1 MKTNNTTIDPSSYDY
16 HHPLSVAMRTVS
28 RHWFLA
34 YSKLMSMTWV
44 WSDRVP
50 YGATDGRTLYLNRNG
65 LNKLCARDNG
75 AGLLAFLLVHEAL
88 HGLLGHGW
96 RCATMKDKST
106 ANIAADYIINAMIHQ
121 RNLELK
127 RTVFPLIEG
136 IYLDEAISGDKSVE
150 YLYRELTKPQPPSP
164 DQQPQ
169 PQDNNEKQD
178 QTNSEGQPE
187 ADAAADSD
195 DQDSPDEGDDGAA
208 DGDGDSGLGDECDG
222 DAGAEPSDQD
232 DERGSDRSPGKGD
245 DQGDGPADGDAADGV
260 GQPGDLKGFPGT
272 GTEDALAPELG
283 DDDEDMNDAIRKME
297 EDNDRIL
304 IADEIDRRTSGTTGH
319 TGARIGEHR
328 KHTAKLD
335 WCLLLRE
342 WLTKHSRRGWD
353 SPFNPAV
360 HSSTGLVCAGRRTRS
375 AGDIVLVLDTSGSVG
390 ALTYSK
396 FLAQAQSILDDLKPD
411 RLILLSV
418 SHTVCDTVILE
429 PGDMVPDKLKGG
441 GGTAFQPAFD
451 WVEAYGIDPDVM
463 VYLTDGMSYDRSS
476 LRPVDYPLLW
486 ISTYVP
492 AKGYPIGDVI
502 EATDETAL

>member
-1 MKTNNTTIDPSSYDY
+1 MKTNDIIDPSSYDY

-34 YSKLMSMTWV
+34 YSKLMSMTWK
-44 WSDRVP
+44 WSDRIP
-50 YGATDGRTLYLNRNG
+50 FGATDGRTLYLNRNG
-65 LNKLCARDNG
+65 LNRLCARDNG

-96 RCATMKDKST
+96 RCAAMRDKLT

-136 IYLDEAISGDKSVE
+136 IYLDESISGDKSVE

-169 PQDNNEKQD
+169 DNNEKQD
-178 QTNSEGQPE
+178 KEDSEEDSGQEGDPEPTEGEGDNDPDAGRDDPDDNVDGGDTTDSDNGGDAGDGADGSCGDERGDVPDSEGNM
-187 ADAAADSD
+187 
-195 DQDSPDEGDDGAA
+195 G
-208 DGDGDSGLGDECDG
+208 DGDGS
-222 DAGAEPSDQD
+222 
-232 DERGSDRSPGKGD
+232 
-245 DQGDGPADGDAADGV
+245 
-260 GQPGDLKGFPGT
+260 DLKGFPGT
-272 GTEDALAPELG
+272 GAEDTLAPEPG
-283 DDDEDMNDAIRKME
+283 EDDEDMNDAIRKME

-304 IADEIDRRTSGTTGH
+304 IADEIDRRTSGTAGC

-328 KHTAKLD
+328 RHTAKLD

-342 WLTKHSRRGWD
+342 WLTKNSRRGWD

-375 AGDIVLVLDTSGSVG
+375 AGDIVLVLDTSGSIG

-418 SHTVCDTVILE
+418 SHVVCDAVILE

-451 WVEAYGIDPDVM
+451 WVDAYDIDPDVM
-463 VYLTDGMSYDRSS
+463 VYLTDGLSLDRSS

-486 ISTYVP
+486 ISTYTPV
-492 AKGYPIGDVI
+492 KDYPIGDVI
-502 EATDETAL
+502 EATDDTAL

>member
-1 MKTNNTTIDPSSYDY
+1 MGD
-16 HHPLSVAMRTVS
+16 V
-28 RHWFLA
+28 
-34 YSKLMSMTWV
+34 
-44 WSDRVP
+44 
-50 YGATDGRTLYLNRNG
+50 
-65 LNKLCARDNG
+65 
-75 AGLLAFLLVHEAL
+75 
-88 HGLLGHGW
+88 
-96 RCATMKDKST
+96 
-106 ANIAADYIINAMIHQ
+106 
-121 RNLELK
+121 
-127 RTVFPLIEG
+127 
-136 IYLDEAISGDKSVE
+136 DE
-150 YLYRELTKPQPPSP
+150 
-164 DQQPQ
+164 
-169 PQDNNEKQD
+169 
-178 QTNSEGQPE
+178 PE
-187 ADAAADSD
+187 
-195 DQDSPDEGDDGAA
+195 
-208 DGDGDSGLGDECDG
+208 
-222 DAGAEPSDQD
+222 
-232 DERGSDRSPGKGD
+232 
-245 DQGDGPADGDAADGV
+245 
-260 GQPGDLKGFPGT
+260 LKGFPGT
-272 GTEDALAPELG
+272 QGACDTLAPELG
-283 DDDEDMNDAIRKME
+283 DDDEDMNEVIRRME

-353 SPFNPAV
+353 SPFNPAI

-390 ALTYSK
+390 AMTYSK

-451 WVEAYGIDPDVM
+451 WVEAYDIDPDVM
-463 VYLTDGMSYDRSS
+463 VYLTDGMSHDRNS

-492 AKGYPIGDVI
+492 TKDYPIGDVI

>member
-1 MKTNNTTIDPSSYDY
+1 MKTNDTIDPTSYDY

-34 YSKLMSMTWV
+34 YSKLMSMTWK
-44 WSDRVP
+44 WSDRIP
-50 YGATDGRTLYLNRNG
+50 FGATDGRTLYLNRNG
-65 LNKLCARDNG
+65 LNRLCARDNG

-96 RCATMKDKST
+96 RCAAMKDKLT

-150 YLYRELTKPQPPSP
+150 YLYRELTKPQP
-164 DQQPQ
+164 Q
-169 PQDNNEKQD
+169 NINEKQD
-178 QTNSEGQPE
+178 KKNNEGQPE
-187 ADAAADSD
+187 TNADADSD
-195 DQDSPDEGDDGAA
+195 DHNNPDDGDDETGDSDSEGKLSNDGSRDAGTESSDRDDEGSSNG
-208 DGDGDSGLGDECDG
+208 SSSRGDE
-222 DAGAEPSDQD
+222 
-232 DERGSDRSPGKGD
+232 
-245 DQGDGPADGDAADGV
+245 QGDESADGDAAG
-260 GQPGDLKGFPGT
+260 GGEEPGDLKGFPGT
-272 GTEDALAPELG
+272 GAEDTLAPELG
-283 DDDEDMNDAIRKME
+283 EDDEDMNEAIRKME

-304 IADEIDRRTSGTTGH
+304 IADEIDRRTSKSTGC

-375 AGDIVLVLDTSGSVG
+375 AGNIVLVLDTSGSIG

-418 SHTVCDTVILE
+418 SHFVCDAVILE
-429 PGDMVPDKLKGG
+429 SGDMVPDKLKGG
-441 GGTAFQPAFD
+441 GGTLFQPAFD
-451 WVEAYGIDPDVM
+451 WVEEHDIEPDVM
-463 VYLTDGMSYDRSS
+463 VYLTDGLSYDRSS

-486 ISTYVP
+486 ISTYTPV
-492 AKGYPIGDVI
+492 KDYPIGDVI
-502 EATDETAL
+502 EATDDTAL

>member
-1 MKTNNTTIDPSSYDY
+1 MKTNDIIDPSSYDY

-34 YSKLMSMTWV
+34 YSKLMSMTWK

-50 YGATDGRTLYLNRNG
+50 FGATDGRTLYLNRNG
-65 LNKLCARDNG
+65 LNRLCARDNG

-96 RCATMKDKST
+96 RCATMKDKLT

-150 YLYRELTKPQPPSP
+150 YLYRELTQPQPPSP

-169 PQDNNEKQD
+169 PQDTNDKQD
-178 QTNSEGQPE
+178 QDDSEEGSGQEGDQDPSE
-187 ADAAADSD
+187 QEGDGSADGTGPGGDGADGDPDGADADGSD
-195 DQDSPDEGDDGAA
+195 GGGSQEAGDGSSPDDGQGAGTGDTDEGD
-208 DGDGDSGLGDECDG
+208 GDG
-222 DAGAEPSDQD
+222 SDLSQ
-232 DERGSDRSPGKGD
+232 
-245 DQGDGPADGDAADGV
+245 
-260 GQPGDLKGFPGT
+260 FPGT
-272 GTEDALAPELG
+272 PGSCDTLAPEPG
-283 DDDEDMNDAIRKME
+283 EDDEDMNDAIRKME

-304 IADEIDRRTSGTTGH
+304 IADEIDRRTSGTAGCA
-319 TGARIGEHR
+319 GARIGEHR

-342 WLTKHSRRGWD
+342 WLTKNSRRGWD

-375 AGDIVLVLDTSGSVG
+375 AGDIVLVLDTSGSIG

-418 SHTVCDTVILE
+418 SHVVCDAVILE

-451 WVEAYGIDPDVM
+451 WVDAYDIDPDVM
-463 VYLTDGMSYDRSS
+463 VYLTDGLSRDRSS

-486 ISTYVP
+486 ISTYTPV
-492 AKGYPIGDVI
+492 KDYPIGDVI
-502 EATDETAL
+502 EATDDTAL

>member
-1 MKTNNTTIDPSSYDY
+1 MQKHHKPNSTNMKTNTTIDPTSYDY
-16 HHPLSVAMRTVS
+16 HHPLSVAMRLVS

-34 YSKLMSMTWV
+34 YSKLMSMTWE

-96 RCATMKDKST
+96 RCAPMKDKDT

-121 RNLELK
+121 RNLELG

-136 IYLDEAISGDKSVE
+136 ILLDESLSGDKSVE

-164 DQQPQ
+164 D
-169 PQDNNEKQD
+169 
-178 QTNSEGQPE
+178 T
-187 ADAAADSD
+187 
-195 DQDSPDEGDDGAA
+195 GDDT
-208 DGDGDSGLGDECDG
+208 
-222 DAGAEPSDQD
+222 
-232 DERGSDRSPGKGD
+232 GD
-245 DQGDGPADGDAADGV
+245 DA
-260 GQPGDLKGFPGT
+260 GDLKGFPGT
-272 GTEDALAPELG
+272 GAEDTLAPELG
-283 DDDEDMNDAIRKME
+283 EDDEDVNDAIRKIE

-304 IADEIDRRTSGTTGH
+304 IADEIDRRTSSTTGH

-353 SPFNPAV
+353 SPFNAAV

-375 AGDIVLVLDTSGSVG
+375 AGDIVLVLDTSGSIG

-418 SHTVCDTVILE
+418 SHTVCDAVILE

-441 GGTAFQPAFD
+441 GGTEFQPAFE
-451 WVEAYGIDPDVM
+451 WVAAYDIDPDVM
-463 VYLTDGMSYDRSS
+463 VYLTDGLSRDRSS

-492 AKGYPIGDVI
+492 AKDYPIGDVI
-502 EATDETAL
+502 EATDDTAL

>member
-1 MKTNNTTIDPSSYDY
+1 
-16 HHPLSVAMRTVS
+16 
-28 RHWFLA
+28 
-34 YSKLMSMTWV
+34 
-44 WSDRVP
+44 
-50 YGATDGRTLYLNRNG
+50 
-65 LNKLCARDNG
+65 
-75 AGLLAFLLVHEAL
+75 
-88 HGLLGHGW
+88 
-96 RCATMKDKST
+96 
-106 ANIAADYIINAMIHQ
+106 
-121 RNLELK
+121 
-127 RTVFPLIEG
+127 
-136 IYLDEAISGDKSVE
+136 
-150 YLYRELTKPQPPSP
+150 
-164 DQQPQ
+164 
-169 PQDNNEKQD
+169 
-178 QTNSEGQPE
+178 
-187 ADAAADSD
+187 
-195 DQDSPDEGDDGAA
+195 
-208 DGDGDSGLGDECDG
+208 
-222 DAGAEPSDQD
+222 
-232 DERGSDRSPGKGD
+232 
-245 DQGDGPADGDAADGV
+245 
-260 GQPGDLKGFPGT
+260 
-272 GTEDALAPELG
+272 
-283 DDDEDMNDAIRKME
+283 MNDAIRKME

>member
-1 MKTNNTTIDPSSYDY
+1 MKTNNTTIDPTSYDY
-16 HHPLSVAMRTVS
+16 HHPLSVAMRLVS

-34 YSKLMSMTWV
+34 YSKLMSMTWE
-44 WSDRVP
+44 WSDRIP

-65 LNKLCARDNG
+65 LNKLCSRDNG

-96 RCATMKDKST
+96 RCAPMKDKST

-136 IYLDEAISGDKSVE
+136 VYLDEAISGDKSVE

-178 QTNSEGQPE
+178 KEDSEEDPGQEGDQDPE
-187 ADAAADSD
+187 DDKDPHGSDSD
-195 DQDSPDEGDDGAA
+195 ESDDGADDGDAEGDDNGGSA
-208 DGDGDSGLGDECDG
+208 GDGGVPPCGDESED
-222 DAGAEPSDQD
+222 
-232 DERGSDRSPGKGD
+232 GSDSLGSEE
-245 DQGDGPADGDAADGV
+245 GDGGEP
-260 GQPGDLKGFPGT
+260 DLKGFPGT
-272 GTEDALAPELG
+272 GAEDALAPELG
-283 DDDEDMNDAIRKME
+283 EDDEDMNDAIRKME

-451 WVEAYGIDPDVM
+451 WVEAYDIDPDVM
-463 VYLTDGMSYDRSS
+463 VYLTDGMSHDRSS

-492 AKGYPIGDVI
+492 AKDYPIGDVI
-502 EATDETAL
+502 EATDDTAL

>member
-1 MKTNNTTIDPSSYDY
+1 MNTNNTTIDPTSYDY
-16 HHPLSVAMRTVS
+16 HHPLSVAMRLVS

-44 WSDRVP
+44 WSDRIP

-65 LNKLCARDNG
+65 LNEICARDNG

-96 RCATMKDKST
+96 RCAAMKDKLT

-136 IYLDEAISGDKSVE
+136 VYLDEAISGDKSVE

-169 PQDNNEKQD
+169 PQDSNEKQD
-178 QTNSEGQPE
+178 KEDSEEESGQEGDPE
-187 ADAAADSD
+187 PTEGEGDNDPDAGRDDPDGNADGGDTTDSD
-195 DQDSPDEGDDGAA
+195 D
-208 DGDGDSGLGDECDG
+208 DG
-222 DAGAEPSDQD
+222 DAGARSDGSCG
-232 DERGSDRSPGKGD
+232 DEKGD
-245 DQGDGPADGDAADGV
+245 APDSGGSMGDVDEPE
-260 GQPGDLKGFPGT
+260 LKGFPGT
-272 GTEDALAPELG
+272 QGACDTLAPELG
-283 DDDEDMNDAIRKME
+283 DDDEDMNEVIRRME

-353 SPFNPAV
+353 SPFNPAI

-390 ALTYSK
+390 AMTYSK

-451 WVEAYGIDPDVM
+451 WVEAYDIDPDVM
-463 VYLTDGMSYDRSS
+463 VYLTDGMSHDRNS

-492 AKGYPIGDVI
+492 AKDYPIGDVI

>member
-1 MKTNNTTIDPSSYDY
+1 MKTNTTIDPTSYDY
-16 HHPLSVAMRTVS
+16 HHPLSVAMRLVS

-65 LNKLCARDNG
+65 LNKLCSRDNG

-96 RCATMKDKST
+96 RCAPMKDKHT

-136 IYLDEAISGDKSVE
+136 VYLDEAISGDKSVE

-178 QTNSEGQPE
+178 KEDSEEDSGQEGDPE
-187 ADAAADSD
+187 PTEGEGDDDSESGRDDPDDNADDSDAADSD
-195 DQDSPDEGDDGAA
+195 DASDAEDGA
-208 DGDGDSGLGDECDG
+208 G
-222 DAGAEPSDQD
+222 
-232 DERGSDRSPGKGD
+232 GSCGD
-245 DQGDGPADGDAADGV
+245 DQGEGGMGDCDES
-260 GQPGDLKGFPGT
+260 DLRGFPGT

-375 AGDIVLVLDTSGSVG
+375 AGDIVLVLDTSGSIG
-390 ALTYSK
+390 ELTYSK

-411 RLILLSV
+411 RLVLLSV
-418 SHTVCDTVILE
+418 SHTVCDAVILE

-451 WVEAYGIDPDVM
+451 WVMTHDIDPDVM
-463 VYLTDGMSYDRSS
+463 VYLTDGMSHDRSS

-492 AKGYPIGDVI
+492 AKDYPIGDVI
-502 EATDETAL
+502 EAADDTAL

>member
-1 MKTNNTTIDPSSYDY
+1 MKTNNTTIDPTSYDY
-16 HHPLSVAMRTVS
+16 HHPLSAAMRLVS

-44 WSDRVP
+44 WSDRIP

-65 LNKLCARDNG
+65 LNKICARDNG

-96 RCATMKDKST
+96 RCAAMKDMLT

-127 RTVFPLIEG
+127 RTVFPLIDG
-136 IYLDEAISGDKSVE
+136 VYLDESISGDKSVE

-178 QTNSEGQPE
+178 KEDSEEDSGQEGDPE
-187 ADAAADSD
+187 PTYGEGDDSPDAGRDDPDDNADGGDTADSD
-195 DQDSPDEGDDGAA
+195 DN
-208 DGDGDSGLGDECDG
+208 G
-222 DAGAEPSDQD
+222 DAGARSD
-232 DERGSDRSPGKGD
+232 GSCGDGRGD
-245 DQGDGPADGDAADGV
+245 DTDSEGNMGDGDES
-260 GQPGDLKGFPGT
+260 DLKGFPGT
-272 GTEDALAPELG
+272 GAADTLAPELG
-283 DDDEDMNDAIRKME
+283 EDDEDMNEVIRRME

-304 IADEIDRRTSGTTGH
+304 IADEIDRRTSGSTGH

-353 SPFNPAV
+353 SPFNPAI

-451 WVEAYGIDPDVM
+451 WVEAYDIDPDVM
-463 VYLTDGMSYDRSS
+463 VYLTDGMSHDRSS
-476 LRPVDYPLLW
+476 LCPVDYPLLW

-492 AKGYPIGDVI
+492 TKDYPIGDVI

>member
-1 MKTNNTTIDPSSYDY
+1 MKTNDIIDPSSYDY

-34 YSKLMSMTWV
+34 YSKLMSMTWK
-44 WSDRVP
+44 WSDRIP
-50 YGATDGRTLYLNRNG
+50 FGATDGRTLYLNRNG
-65 LNKLCARDNG
+65 LNRLCARDNG

-96 RCATMKDKST
+96 RCAAMKDKLT

-169 PQDNNEKQD
+169 PQPQDTNDKQD
-178 QTNSEGQPE
+178 QDDSEEGTG
-187 ADAAADSD
+187 DT
-195 DQDSPDEGDDGAA
+195 DEGE
-208 DGDGDSGLGDECDG
+208 GDG
-222 DAGAEPSDQD
+222 SDLSQ
-232 DERGSDRSPGKGD
+232 
-245 DQGDGPADGDAADGV
+245 
-260 GQPGDLKGFPGT
+260 FPGT
-272 GTEDALAPELG
+272 PGSCDTLAPEPG
-283 DDDEDMNDAIRKME
+283 EDDEDMNDAIRKME
-297 EDNDRIL
+297 EGNDRIL
-304 IADEIDRRTSGTTGH
+304 IADEIDRRTSGTAGC

-328 KHTAKLD
+328 RHTAKLD

-342 WLTKHSRRGWD
+342 WLTKNSRRGWD

-375 AGDIVLVLDTSGSVG
+375 AGDIVLVLDTSGSIG

-418 SHTVCDTVILE
+418 SHVVCDAVILE

-451 WVEAYGIDPDVM
+451 WVEAYDIDPDVM
-463 VYLTDGMSYDRSS
+463 VYLTDGLSHDRSE

-486 ISTYVP
+486 ISTYTPV
-492 AKGYPIGDVI
+492 KDYPIGDVI
-502 EATDETAL
+502 EATDDTAL

>member
-1 MKTNNTTIDPSSYDY
+1 MKTNDIIDPSSYDY

-34 YSKLMSMTWV
+34 YSKLMSMTWK

-50 YGATDGRTLYLNRNG
+50 FGATDGRTLYLNRNG
-65 LNKLCARDNG
+65 LNRLCARDNG

-96 RCATMKDKST
+96 RCAAMKDKLT

-136 IYLDEAISGDKSVE
+136 IYLDESISGDKSVE

-169 PQDNNEKQD
+169 PQPQDTNDKQD
-178 QTNSEGQPE
+178 QDDSEEGPGQE
-187 ADAAADSD
+187 G
-195 DQDSPDEGDDGAA
+195 DQDPSEQEGDGSEDGTGPGGDGA
-208 DGDGDSGLGDECDG
+208 DGDPDGADADGGDGGGGQEAGDGSSPDDG
-222 DAGAEPSDQD
+222 QGAGTGDTGKGAGD
-232 DERGSDRSPGKGD
+232 GSDLS
-245 DQGDGPADGDAADGV
+245 Q
-260 GQPGDLKGFPGT
+260 FPGT
-272 GTEDALAPELG
+272 PGSCDTLAPEPG
-283 DDDEDMNDAIRKME
+283 EDDEDMNEAIRKME

-304 IADEIDRRTSGTTGH
+304 IADEIDRRTFGTAGC

-328 KHTAKLD
+328 RHTAKLD

-342 WLTKHSRRGWD
+342 WLTKNSRRGWD

-375 AGDIVLVLDTSGSVG
+375 AGDIVLVLDTSGSIG

-418 SHTVCDTVILE
+418 SHVVCDAVILE

-441 GGTAFQPAFD
+441 GGTAFRPAFD
-451 WVEAYGIDPDVM
+451 WVESYGIDPDVM
-463 VYLTDGMSYDRSS
+463 VYLTDGLSHDRSS

-486 ISTYVP
+486 ISTYTPV
-492 AKGYPIGDVI
+492 KDYPIGDVI
-502 EATDETAL
+502 EATDDTAL